1 MSSGDPQASDVQPE
15 PNQSSGENLTPPEA
29 PDKGASADSAAT
41 ESAGQLGTAGP
52 PADTGAAKT
61 GDAAGAPQANSE
73 SAAKPQAAPKTGPV
87 PTSAKGLGV
96 AKPSSPAA
104 GPLAS
109 KMKSRSGDQGEAPK
123 PGAGSSKQNSG
134 RSGGGAKPMGPTM
147 GPFRP
152 GKPKPGGEKPRNESA
167 PPSAA
172 ETEAA
177 NDAAEDAAANE
188 KQAAAGYKPK
198 VSVPNLRAPLSDDLQ
213 AELDAQL
220 GGTDLDSIL
229 AAPAGLSK
237 QTELEEGQ
245 RVQGKVLKLDD
256 ESVYVSLG
264 GPNEGAVSRLQ
275 FNEETLPEVGSS
287 VEVVVRGFNRED
299 GLYNLVVPGQA
310 MDVSDW
316 DDLEEGTV
324 VEAHVAAAN
333 TGGLEA
339 TVGNLKAFIP
349 ISQIA
354 QYRVEDATDF
364 VGQRLMCLVTECNPR
379 RKNLVL
385 SHRAILEREREE
397 QRKEQLEKMEPGDV
411 MEGTV
416 RSVKDFGAFVDLGGL
431 DGLIHVTK
439 LSWDHIKHPGDVLE
453 VGQKVQ
459 VKVDRVDKQTGK
471 IGLSYR
477 DLMENPWDTVD
488 ANLPVGAVV
497 QGTVTRLANFGAF
510 VRLSAGIEGLVHI
523 SELAGHRVS
532 NVNSVLKEG
541 EEVAV
546 KILSIERESQRIA
559 LSIKQAQSKAADAV
573 TKEEEPEDEPPR
585 ELAVKRRHDG
595 PLKGGV
601 GTESGGNQFGLKW

>member
-15 PNQSSGENLTPPEA
+15 PTPASGENLTPTESTEQVTPETPQNQSGGTEPTPA
-29 PDKGASADSAAT
+29 KPATSTEKAAT
-41 ESAGQLGTAGP
+41 A
-52 PADTGAAKT
+52 PA
-61 GDAAGAPQANSE
+61 
-73 SAAKPQAAPKTGPV
+73 
-87 PTSAKGLGV
+87 AKGLGV
-96 AKPSSPAA
+96 AKPASPAA
-104 GPLAS
+104 GPLAGKIRELS
-109 KMKSRSGDQGEAPK
+109 KKGQEPAGQDAGAKAKPAGQSG
-123 PGAGSSKQNSG
+123 KQKH
-134 RSGGGAKPMGPTM
+134 GGGSAKPMGPTM

-152 GKPKPGGEKPRNESA
+152 GKSKPGSSNAGSSNAGQASQSGEGNA
-167 PPSAA
+167 PMSAA
-172 ETEAA
+172 EAEAQQ
-177 NDAAEDAAANE
+177 DRNE
-188 KQAAAGYKPK
+188 QAADNKQSQGGYRPK
-198 VSVPNLRAPLSDDLQ
+198 VSVPNLRQPLGDDLQ

-220 GGTDLDSIL
+220 AAADVDSIL
-229 AAPAGLSK
+229 SGPAGMGARK
-237 QTELEEGQ
+237 ELEEGEKV
-245 RVQGKVLKLDD
+245 RGKVLKMDM

-264 GPNEGAVSRLQ
+264 GPYEGAVARLQ
-275 FNEETLPEVGSS
+275 FTEETLPEVGQAL
-287 VEVVVRGFNRED
+287 EVIVRGFNNAD

-310 MDVSDW
+310 LDVSDW
-316 DDLEEGTV
+316 EDLDEGTI

-339 TVGNLKAFIP
+339 TVGNIRGFIP

-354 QYRVEDATDF
+354 QYRVEDASEF

-385 SHRAILEREREE
+385 SHRAVLEREREE
-397 QRKEQLEKMEPGDV
+397 QRQQQLEKIEPGDV

-439 LSWDHIKHPGDVLE
+439 MSWDHVKNPSDVLE
-453 VGQKVQ
+453 VGQKVK
-459 VKVDRVDKQTGK
+459 VKIDKIDKKTGK

-477 DLMENPWDTVD
+477 DLLENPWDSVD
-488 ANLPVGAVV
+488 ANLPIGSVV
-497 QGTVTRLANFGAF
+497 NGTVSRLANFGAF

-523 SELAGHRVS
+523 SEVAGHRVS

-559 LSIKQAQSKAADAV
+559 LSIKQAQSKAAES
-573 TKEEEPEDEPPR
+573 TSKQEEEVDEPPR
-585 ELAVKRRHDG
+585 ELAVKRQHAG

-601 GTESGGNQFGLKW
+601 GSDNPGNPFGLNL